1 MADTNTT
8 TSTANAAPAQ
18 CACCA
23 KTASEDVS
31 LKRCAKCQTTL
42 YCSRDCQKADWKQH
56 KKVCTQ
62 NAAARDSTT
71 ASASDRP
78 NAGSHR
84 GANTRTP
91 SASLIAPIDKP
102 FHALNDK
109 KWLHN
114 RPEADVYKL
123 LIDAYRLRMEDD
135 YKVSGDA
142 DRDSIYGGAPNGYA
156 GFRRFVDKIEAR
168 NRELLPSWWSDEKA
182 RECEGVGR
190 RGGWSSLNGAI
201 EKSDVVDHYGDPMFP
216 MQLRMFAEQIY
227 GSGPGGQS
235 GSAMLQLQMMAE
247 SGGGGMHT
255 SHIDV
260 SQFM

>member
-8 TSTANAAPAQ
+8 TATANTTPAQ

-23 KTASEDVS
+23 KTASSGVS
-31 LKRCAKCQTTL
+31 LKRCAKCQTTR

-62 NAAARDSTT
+62 NAATRNTT
-71 ASASDRP
+71 TGAASNRP
-78 NAGSHR
+78 NAGSNR
-84 GANTRTP
+84 GANTTRTP
-91 SASLIAPIDKP
+91 PKNLIALIDKP

-135 YKVSGDA
+135 YKFSGDA
-142 DRDSIYGGAPNGYA
+142 DTDSIYGGAPNGYE
-156 GFRRFVDKIEAR
+156 GFRRFVEKIEAR
-168 NRELLPSWWSDEKA
+168 NRELLPSWWSEEKA
-182 RECEGVGR
+182 RECERAGR
-190 RGGWSSLNGAI
+190 RDGWSSLNCAI
-201 EKSDVVDHYGDPMFP
+201 EKSDVIDHYGDPMFP

-227 GSGPGGQS
+227 GTGPGGQS
-235 GSAMLQLQMMAE
+235 GSAMLQVQMMAE
-247 SGGGGMHT
+247 GGGVHT
-255 SHIDV
+255 SHIDT
-260 SQFM
+260 SRFM